1 MQSMLY
7 FYMYVCVSEN
17 WLLVKHFMQ
26 LTRRRPF
33 AAHTVPHIPTCL
45 PCNRR
50 SLLFWLLCI
59 TAVRYTSL
67 KNYDLCAKAKA
78 HTAWWVH
85 ACLRFNGC
93 RYSQRHCCNK
103 ALFAACSQV
112 GVCVRCVTRAAHATH
127 ATQTQQQTA
136 APPKLMHARHCATC
150 AIYFIAF
157 KFAKFAEFHQYQQS
171 VVSKF

>member
-67 KNYDLCAKAKA
+67 KNYDLCGKGKS
-78 HTAWWVH
+78 TYGLMGS
-85 ACLRFNGC
+85 CLPAIQWLPIQSATLLQQSTF
-93 RYSQRHCCNK
+93 CC
-103 ALFAACSQV
+103 LLTSG
-112 GVCVRCVTRAAHATH
+112 GVCAMCDTRRSCHTCHSNPTTNWSAA
-127 ATQTQQQTA
+127 QTY
-136 APPKLMHARHCATC
+136 ARSSLRHLCYILYC
-150 AIYFIAF
+150 F
-157 KFAKFAEFHQYQQS
+157 
-171 VVSKF
+171 